1 MTRIGTSPGKNANLR
16 GFLGY
21 ALGETIIVTIGI
33 LIAFSLNNWNED
45 RIKRKLEKEYY
56 QSMKNQLV
64 EDLNTLKG
72 NIEYNQAF
80 LNQFSFARE
89 IIRSEKRNR
98 ADTLGKIALNLVR
111 WSDFRRKSNVYQ
123 TLVSTGEIV
132 NITNRHIT
140 EELQSLEELYSY
152 IDRLE
157 ENHSSFIMTQIVDDL
172 KNNLSTEPFKV
183 ENPGNLFS
191 FRFQNNFDFSMLIMK
206 EKADIYHQAENKL
219 DSIIV
224 MIDNEL
230 KK

>member
-1 MTRIGTSPGKNANLR
+1 MTKFGTRPDRASNLR
-16 GFLGY
+16 EYLSY

-33 LIAFSLNNWNED
+33 LIAFSLSNWNED
-45 RIKRKLEKEYY
+45 RVKRRLEKEYY
-56 QSMKNQLV
+56 HSMKNQLV
-64 EDLNTLKG
+64 EDLNALKG

-80 LNQFSFARE
+80 LGQFSFARE
-89 IIRSEKRNR
+89 IIRSEKRNW

-152 IDRLE
+152 INRLE
-157 ENHSSFIMTQIVDDL
+157 ENHLSFILTQIVGDL

-183 ENPGNLFS
+183 ENPDNLFS

-206 EKADIYHQAENKL
+206 EKADIYDQAENKL